1 MVGPSEEPDTEM
13 SDVMADHD
21 RVTEHAAPSRGV
33 LAVLGAVALGL
44 VSLGWFLPLWV
55 ATLYAPQY
63 PGGLTMRAYGHD
75 VTGDIDEISGLNHYV
90 GMRPFDLADFPEI
103 ALWPFA
109 LVGAAVAVVLALL
122 AGRPWLRRLG
132 LLYLW
137 GTPVGVLA
145 VIQFRLYQYGQDL
158 DPNAA
163 LRLDPF
169 TPLVVGPTRVFN
181 FTTWSWPGLGLVAIV
196 LAALVVTLGPWLA
209 RRLAA
214 RTAGGV
220 AGVGAVLVLAGVAL
234 IAVPTPAAAAPADLV
249 ERAAQRHAS
258 SIAYADAEGDLA
270 TLLARAAP
278 GDRVVV
284 PPGTF
289 RGDLVIDVPVVLE
302 GRGLPTIVGDGT
314 GTVLTVRAPGTVIR
328 NLAVR
333 GSGPGPTGSPAG
345 IRVEADDVELEGVVV
360 EDSYMGIAVESVQSI
375 RLVGNTV
382 RGRQHAAIVGESH
395 AVEHEPDPAAS
406 PAAATD
412 GDEQRAAGS
421 TARARGDGIWLHD
434 VEHVLVRGNLVE
446 SARDGVYVNF
456 GSGTLI
462 DGNVVRDSRYAVHS
476 MFAADLTLIE
486 NHFHDNLSGAVLMYR
501 GPALLLRNH
510 IERNASPSTGF
521 AVLLKD
527 VVEAELVE
535 NLLLGNRVGLHVD
548 GPAGADTPTAVAA
561 NTVASN
567 TIGVS
572 AYPSARAVF
581 RANSFVDNT
590 VQVLP
595 QGGRLSHL
603 VWSDKGWGNLWS
615 TYRGYEGRAQGRGA
629 VPHAEGGGVDRLL
642 GRNPELLAIAD
653 APALRLLRSVE
664 ERWGRQDPVLT
675 DELPIVA
682 PLSPAVP
689 TVAPE
694 PAARTAGLV
703 VGTVLVVPFLL
714 LLAWRPRRATSPR
727 SLHALPA

>member
-1 MVGPSEEPDTEM
+1 
-13 SDVMADHD
+13 MADPDHA
-21 RVTEHAAPSRGV
+21 TEPAAPSRGV
-33 LAVLGAVALGL
+33 LAVLGAVALAL

-75 VTGDIDEISGLNHYV
+75 VTGDVDEISGLNHYV

-109 LVGAAVAVVLALL
+109 LAGAAVAVVLALL
-122 AGRPWLRRLG
+122 VGRPWLRRLG
-132 LLYLW
+132 LVYLW
-137 GTPVGVLA
+137 GTPIGVLA
-145 VIQFRLYQYGQDL
+145 VIQLRLYQYGQDL

-169 TPLVVGPTRVFN
+169 TPLVVGPTKVFN

-196 LAALVVTLGPWLA
+196 LAAAVVTFGPWLA
-209 RRLAA
+209 RRVAARSTAGVAAVVAIGAMALVALPAPAVAATDDLVA
-214 RTAGGV
+214 RTA
-220 AGVGAVLVLAGVAL
+220 
-234 IAVPTPAAAAPADLV
+234 D
-249 ERAAQRHAS
+249 RHAS
-258 SIAYADAEGDLA
+258 TVSYDDADGDLA
-270 TLLARAAP
+270 DLLARAGP
-278 GDRVVV
+278 GERVVV

-289 RGDLVIDVPVVLE
+289 RGNVVIDVPVVLV

-314 GTVLTVRAPGTVIR
+314 GTVLTIRAPGTVVR

-345 IRVEADDVELEGVVV
+345 IRVEADDVEVEGVVV
-360 EDSYMGIAVESVQSI
+360 EDSYMGIAVESAEGI

-382 RGRQHAAIVGESH
+382 RGRQGAAIVDESH
-395 AVEHEPDPAAS
+395 AVEHERDPAAGS
-406 PAAATD
+406 AATSD
-412 GDEQRAAGS
+412 HDDHRAAGA
-421 TARARGDGIWLHD
+421 TARSRGDGIWLHD

-476 MFAADLTLIE
+476 MFAEDLTLIE
-486 NHFHDNLSGAVLMYR
+486 NHVHDNLSGAVLMYG

-510 IERNASPSTGF
+510 IEHNASASTGF

-527 VVEAELVE
+527 VIEVEAVE
-535 NLLLGNRVGLHVD
+535 NLVIGNRVGLHVD
-548 GPAGADTPTAVAA
+548 GPPGADTPSVVAA
-561 NTVASN
+561 NTVAGN

-572 AYPSARAVF
+572 AYSSARAVF

-595 QGGRLSHL
+595 QGGRLHGL

-689 TVAPE
+689 TAASE
-694 PAARTAGLV
+694 PAARTVGLV
-703 VGTVLVVPFLL
+703 VGTVLVAPFLL
-714 LLAWRPRRATSPR
+714 LLAWRPRRLTPSR